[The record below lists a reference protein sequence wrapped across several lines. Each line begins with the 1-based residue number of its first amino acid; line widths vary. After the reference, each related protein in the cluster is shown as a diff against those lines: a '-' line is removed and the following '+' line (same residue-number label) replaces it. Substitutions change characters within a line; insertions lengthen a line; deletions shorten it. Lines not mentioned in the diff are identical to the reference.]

1 MGLKEEKQ
9 ELLKDIVESE
19 RQLLLWEKKIQL
31 EKETQAAL
39 DPDVG
44 MAESRAM
51 EREIHRMRLR
61 YEAIKRDQDRMVSEM
76 ERAIYKREAIT
87 NKYKKSKNKGKK
99 HAKEDNRMTVAEL
112 KKKHKTMRRNMK
124 KIQ

>member
-1 MGLKEEKQ
+1 
-9 ELLKDIVESE
+9 
-19 RQLLLWEKKIQL
+19 
-31 EKETQAAL
+31 
-39 DPDVG
+39 

-87 NKYKKSKNKGKK
+87 NKYKKPKNKGKK
-99 HAKEDNRMTVAEL
+99 HGHEDKRMTVAEL

-124 KIQ
+124 KIQRYKAA